1 MHRVIRLK
9 NRWATEM
16 PVRLLGTGVFLFL
29 SLGVFVPRQ
38 IPVDFGV
45 VAISLFGLLLLG
57 ALVFRKATPWLVRL
71 GLYVGGAFMIY
82 LADLSN
88 GANVAN
94 GATGSTG
101 ATGFVVA
108 GVAAGVSVHTIL
120 NLFFGLMAVLV
131 VASIRLNRS
140 QPFEL
145 TPLDYLMVLMVLTVP
160 NLPEIQVG
168 DFSLGALAA
177 KIIVLFFAY
186 ELILSRLSE
195 RMTQYGLV
203 SLWVFLAL
211 GIRAWAN
218 V

>member
-1 MHRVIRLK
+1 
-9 NRWATEM
+9 
-16 PVRLLGTGVFLFL
+16 
-29 SLGVFVPRQ
+29 
-38 IPVDFGV
+38 
-45 VAISLFGLLLLG
+45 
-57 ALVFRKATPWLVRL
+57 
-71 GLYVGGAFMIY
+71 
-82 LADLSN
+82 
-88 GANVAN
+88 
-94 GATGSTG
+94 
-101 ATGFVVA
+101 
-108 GVAAGVSVHTIL
+108 
-120 NLFFGLMAVLV
+120 
-131 VASIRLNRS
+131 
-140 QPFEL
+140 
-145 TPLDYLMVLMVLTVP
+145 LMVLPVP